1 MTAFLFPILLCSAFL
16 TSVLSGTFGMAG
28 GMVLMAIMLPL
39 MSLPAAMI
47 VHSSVQMVS
56 NLWRCFLWRRHIM
69 WSVLPPYWLGM
80 VIGFSIAA
88 AVSYVPDKAVVL
100 ILLGTLPLIA
110 MILRKTVTISITN
123 RYQAALT
130 AVLLTFF
137 HITGGVIG
145 PLLDTLYNNAPFTR
159 QQIVSTKAI
168 TQSVMHI
175 LRLVYYGILI
185 PGTMSLSWPA
195 DVPLSYMPF
204 LIAAAIAGTSA
215 AAFILHRMNDIHFK
229 TISYYIITVISVIC
243 LAQGIYL
250 LAMR

>member
-1 MTAFLFPILLCSAFL
+1 MTSFLFPILLCSVFL

-39 MSLPAAMI
+39 MSLPAAMV

-69 WSVLPPYWLGM
+69 WAALPPYGIGM
-80 VIGFSIAA
+80 AIGFSIAA
-88 AVSYVPDKAVVL
+88 AVSYVPDKAIVL
-100 ILLGTLPLIA
+100 LLLGTLPLLA

-123 RYQAALT
+123 RYQAAVT

-204 LIAAAIAGTSA
+204 LLAAAIAGTSA
-215 AAFILHRMNDIHFK
+215 AAFILHRMNDTHFK
-229 TISYYIITVISVIC
+229 TISYYIITVISLIC
-243 LAQGIYL
+243 LAQGLYL